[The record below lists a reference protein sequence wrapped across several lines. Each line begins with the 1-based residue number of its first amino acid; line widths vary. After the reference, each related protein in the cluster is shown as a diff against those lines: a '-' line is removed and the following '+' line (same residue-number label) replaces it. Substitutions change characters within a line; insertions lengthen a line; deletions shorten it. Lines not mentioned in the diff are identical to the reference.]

1 MLFISFFFTSHFL
14 TNDFLADFLSF
25 LMENQKLEDME
36 QHVKGVVINAAVSEP
51 IVCEG
56 LTERNMSMQEKL
68 DSLRV
73 TIMDLENVRRL
84 NNELENQRH

>member
-1 MLFISFFFTSHFL
+1 
-14 TNDFLADFLSF
+14 
-25 LMENQKLEDME
+25 ME
-36 QHVKGVVINAAVSEP
+36 QHVKGVVIGAAVSES

-73 TIMDLENVRRL
+73 TIKDLKNLKEL
-84 NNELENQRH
+84 NDELETDRIEVVNQL